1 MQRASSQTAFA
12 GRLID
17 GRSSKKGAVSSAL
30 AGVLSVGVTL
40 VGSAAALAGPGV
52 EFDVA
57 RAVECRDITPEERLT
72 LYPMQRLVEVS
83 LPISVRFQDA
93 SADDVDEVDIEVSG
107 AMAGLRVQS
116 FAPQTQLASE
126 ITHEIETTTTSKKSH
141 SLDGTLGGSIPIPGA
156 ADAVARIT
164 PSITA
169 GIAGCDTATEK
180 INRLP
185 VKHVYVVSGTYA
197 EGSGV
202 FFKLKRTSQTSLE
215 GVHEL
220 AVTFVTPRRWP
231 TIELQVSC
239 SAHGERKMLWVR
251 QSATLGHVE
260 KYVQLIP
267 AAMPVRQ
274 VVLKPTESDSP
285 REAEKTP
292 AVADSSAASPT
303 KWRPPKTSP
312 ATSAVANATA
322 PKIADKPQAAAV
334 VAKKTIVEASLDAKD
349 AKISAIEAT
358 AN

>member
-1 MQRASSQTAFA
+1 MERASSQTAFA
-12 GRLID
+12 GWLIV
-17 GRSSKKGAVSSAL
+17 GRNWKKGTVSSAL
-30 AGVLSVGVTL
+30 VGVLSVGMTIA
-40 VGSAAALAGPGV
+40 GSAAAVAGPGV

-107 AMAGLRVQS
+107 AAAGLRVQD
-116 FAPQTQLASE
+116 FAPQTRLASE

-156 ADAVARIT
+156 ADAVARLT

-169 GIAGCDTATEK
+169 GIAGCNTATEK

-231 TIELQVSC
+231 TIELQVTC
-239 SAHGERKMLWVR
+239 SAHGERKLLWVR

-274 VVLKPTESDSP
+274 VVLKPTESDST
-285 REAEKTP
+285 RDTGTTA
-292 AVADSSAASPT
+292 AGADSSAASPT
-303 KWRPPKTSP
+303 KWRPPKTGP
-312 ATSAVANATA
+312 GTSAVANATA
-322 PKIADKPQAAAV
+322 PKVADKPAAAV
-334 VAKKTIVEASLDAKD
+334 VAKKTVIEASLDAKD